1 MMKALSP
8 LKKYKGKVLLAPL
21 LKLFEC
27 MSELAMPFLVRYI
40 IDNGITKNNFDYALK
55 CSLILFII
63 AIIGF
68 LFTLLAQYLASKV
81 SSLYGND
88 LRKELF
94 DQLNRLS
101 EKELNDFGKEKIL
114 TILSND
120 SFNMQNGVM
129 MFMRLILRPPFLL
142 IGSTIISFTVD
153 IKTGFIFLLTL
164 VGSSFII
171 FLVMLLSPKRYQ
183 AIQNN
188 LDEISLYSSDSLK
201 GARVIRAFNKEEDAK
216 ENFSKLT
223 SSYKTKNIKLAR
235 LNSLINPFTFFFV
248 NLGIIL
254 VIYIGQIDL
263 SSSGLTTGEIT
274 SLISYLVSSLAA
286 LVMFS
291 RLILSLNKASASN
304 KRINEFFSLKV
315 SDAINGKIAEDY
327 DEILSFKDVT
337 FSYSEGSLPAL
348 KNINLSLHKGESIAF
363 IGGTGSGKSTLISL
377 IERIY
382 KPNAGSILY
391 KGIPLEEYDINSL
404 RKEIS
409 LVNLKP
415 SIFKGTIKTNLLVG
429 KKDASEEEIAKAL
442 KDALAYEFVS
452 KYDDYIDHPVLD
464 NGSNFSGGQKQRLL
478 LTRGLLKGGDL
489 LILDDAT
496 SALDYLSEK
505 KIRDNIASKHL
516 TSITISQRISSVRHA
531 DRIYVFDKGEIIAFG
546 SHDELLLS
554 CPLYKEINDIQE
566 GNR

>member
-1 MMKALSP
+1 MTNDESFIT

-27 MSELAMPFLVRYI
+27 MSELAMPFLVKYI
-40 IDNGITKNNFDYALK
+40 IDNGIAKNNFDYALK

-81 SSLYGND
+81 SSLYGSD

-142 IGSTIISFTVD
+142 IGSTIISFTVN

-183 AIQNN
+183 SIQNN

-235 LNSLINPFTFFFV
+235 LNSLINPFTF
-248 NLGIIL
+248 
-254 VIYIGQIDL
+254 
-263 SSSGLTTGEIT
+263 S
-274 SLISYLVSSLAA
+274 
-286 LVMFS
+286 
-291 RLILSLNKASASN
+291 
-304 KRINEFFSLKV
+304 
-315 SDAINGKIAEDY
+315 
-327 DEILSFKDVT
+327 
-337 FSYSEGSLPAL
+337 
-348 KNINLSLHKGESIAF
+348 
-363 IGGTGSGKSTLISL
+363 
-377 IERIY
+377 
-382 KPNAGSILY
+382 
-391 KGIPLEEYDINSL
+391 
-404 RKEIS
+404 
-409 LVNLKP
+409 
-415 SIFKGTIKTNLLVG
+415 
-429 KKDASEEEIAKAL
+429 
-442 KDALAYEFVS
+442 
-452 KYDDYIDHPVLD
+452 
-464 NGSNFSGGQKQRLL
+464 
-478 LTRGLLKGGDL
+478 L
-489 LILDDAT
+489 LI
-496 SALDYLSEK
+496 
-505 KIRDNIASKHL
+505 
-516 TSITISQRISSVRHA
+516 
-531 DRIYVFDKGEIIAFG
+531 
-546 SHDELLLS
+546 
-554 CPLYKEINDIQE
+554 
-566 GNR
+566 